1 MTMEFGVQQ
10 AIDGFKSIV
19 IERLSSIEKKTDGV
33 DQIAKDTKDALEE
46 MRIKQRVFADE
57 ILEIQQKGTAPAD
70 WSHNDYGT
78 PGSRDSMGAKVWK
91 EIRANS
97 EIMAK
102 VDKIRFEIK
111 AAGDPLTTAVAR
123 TVQSAGVGSPGPMA
137 IGVHNAFPV
146 RYIGATSAIEYSRYT
161 GLEGAAALQSSEGAA
176 KAAVRPTFTLVS
188 QTALTIAGYSKISK
202 QALNDQQE
210 LTRAIDV
217 TLRRS
222 IAKALDSGLNS
233 GAWGGL
239 LTLATAYTSL
249 VYDGLADAASEAVAT
264 MQEAGFV
271 PDTVVMRPADWLA
284 ITTAKATG
292 SGEYLSG
299 AYLAPLPEL
308 LRGMKVVL
316 SPTVTAGKVLVV
328 DSSQI
333 ELLVV
338 EDLNVEIGTDADD
351 FTKNV
356 RTILGELRVVPTFR
370 AVGAARLIT
379 PA

>member
-1 MTMEFGVQQ
+1 M
-10 AIDGFKSIV
+10 
-19 IERLSSIEKKTDGV
+19 
-33 DQIAKDTKDALEE
+33 
-46 MRIKQRVFADE
+46 
-57 ILEIQQKGTAPAD
+57 
-70 WSHNDYGT
+70 
-78 PGSRDSMGAKVWK
+78 
-91 EIRANS
+91 
-97 EIMAK
+97 
-102 VDKIRFEIK
+102 
-111 AAGDPLTTAVAR
+111 
-123 TVQSAGVGSPGPMA
+123 
-137 IGVHNAFPV
+137 
-146 RYIGATSAIEYSRYT
+146 
-161 GLEGAAALQSSEGAA
+161 
-176 KAAVRPTFTLVS
+176 VS

-222 IAKALDSGLNS
+222 IAKALDSELNS

>member
-1 MTMEFGVQQ
+1 M
-10 AIDGFKSIV
+10 
-19 IERLSSIEKKTDGV
+19 
-33 DQIAKDTKDALEE
+33 
-46 MRIKQRVFADE
+46 
-57 ILEIQQKGTAPAD
+57 
-70 WSHNDYGT
+70 
-78 PGSRDSMGAKVWK
+78 
-91 EIRANS
+91 
-97 EIMAK
+97 
-102 VDKIRFEIK
+102 
-111 AAGDPLTTAVAR
+111 
-123 TVQSAGVGSPGPMA
+123 QSA
-137 IGVHNAFPV
+137 
-146 RYIGATSAIEYSRYT
+146 
-161 GLEGAAALQSSEGAA
+161 EGAA

-222 IAKALDSGLNS
+222 IAKALDSELNS

-239 LTLATAYTSL
+239 LTLETAYTSL
-249 VYDGLADAASEAVAT
+249 VYGLADAASEAVAT

>member
-1 MTMEFGVQQ
+1 
-10 AIDGFKSIV
+10 
-19 IERLSSIEKKTDGV
+19 
-33 DQIAKDTKDALEE
+33 
-46 MRIKQRVFADE
+46 
-57 ILEIQQKGTAPAD
+57 
-70 WSHNDYGT
+70 
-78 PGSRDSMGAKVWK
+78 
-91 EIRANS
+91 
-97 EIMAK
+97 
-102 VDKIRFEIK
+102 
-111 AAGDPLTTAVAR
+111 
-123 TVQSAGVGSPGPMA
+123 
-137 IGVHNAFPV
+137 
-146 RYIGATSAIEYSRYT
+146 
-161 GLEGAAALQSSEGAA
+161 
-176 KAAVRPTFTLVS
+176 
-188 QTALTIAGYSKISK
+188 
-202 QALNDQQE
+202 
-210 LTRAIDV
+210 
-217 TLRRS
+217 
-222 IAKALDSGLNS
+222 
-233 GAWGGL
+233 
-239 LTLATAYTSL
+239 
-249 VYDGLADAASEAVAT
+249 
-264 MQEAGFV
+264 
-271 PDTVVMRPADWLA
+271 MRPADWLA